1 MADKSPTLEK
11 KGPSS
16 ELANEGGTSEANAY
30 FKIIA
35 KSMLSLHLMARDMNV
50 ARQNVQ
56 KLVKMKGGEVAK
68 GADAHWLNAADAETK
83 LNVEKEKLSP
93 TKVEEKGPTKKKS
106 MLGKLGENLFGGGI
120 NKLKKN
126 LLRYAKVIFSP
137 KNLLKI
143 LGKIALPLT
152 IITAIWQGIT
162 GAWDA
167 YQETGSIWE
176 AFKGGIG
183 QIVDFFTFGLIDK
196 EMVGGFMDKV
206 ADFLSPVTDA
216 IKTFFGKFS
225 DWFSEKFNAVKS
237 FFGVNIAPSTKVV
250 EVKQDEQAAKDYEK
264 WKAEQEATIK
274 KQEEDLAKLK
284 KQEEEAQYT
293 GRDEII
299 RKRMGLQEK
308 SAEVVQKEIETKKAA
323 VAATGAT
330 KETKA
335 AAVSGG
341 KPPAT
346 APTKEA
352 AAGPAPTISGGDKWI
367 MEMIKQHEGVRLKPY
382 KDTKGL
388 WTIGVGHLI
397 GDGKSLPPEW
407 DRQFTMEEV
416 DKLFA
421 QDFAEHKKWAE
432 KSPGWDKANPK
443 GQGALIDL
451 AFNMG
456 GGWFKKFKNA
466 SSKLASGDFKGAA
479 DELIDSEWYKQV
491 KGRAVTIVNLIRD
504 GSGGSPTQV
513 AQAKPLNVPPPA
525 ATGGTTAAAGPSGG
539 AGGGGGSLASLVTT
553 QTGVDLSA
561 FNAEFEKR
569 VSTMAADFKAKMGKP
584 LLITSGYRSNEK
596 QKQLWDEALAKNGG
610 DAAKTRKLVAEP
622 MPPLGQGRGS
632 FHLTGYAID
641 INSKGDT
648 GINSL
653 AGSRDKPTGWLEKY
667 GLTRPVPGED
677 WHVQAT
683 GLAPTPDN
691 PNNPGKPIA
700 VASKDGKATDVA
712 TGKSEQIAGNAPS
725 TGTQVAQSSADVAS
739 GQRQQQKPNTPI
751 VMNNNTT
758 NVTSVTRT
766 TTTPQPKEQRPDTA
780 VNLAARV
787 A

>member
-1 MADKSPTLEK
+1 
-11 KGPSS
+11 
-16 ELANEGGTSEANAY
+16 
-30 FKIIA
+30 
-35 KSMLSLHLMARDMNV
+35 
-50 ARQNVQ
+50 
-56 KLVKMKGGEVAK
+56 MKGGEVAK

-106 MLGKLGENLFGGGI
+106 MLSKLGENLFGGGI

-237 FFGVNIAPSTKVV
+237 FFGVNVAPSTKVV

-264 WKAEQEATIK
+264 WKAEQEAAIK

-293 GRDEII
+293 GRDEIV

-388 WTIGVGHLI
+388 WTVGVGHLI

-525 ATGGTTAAAGPSGG
+525 ATGGTTAAAGPTGG

-553 QTGVDLSA
+553 QAGVDLSA
-561 FNAEFEKR
+561 FNSEFEKR

-622 MPPLGQGRGS
+622 MPPLGQGKGS

>member
-68 GADAHWLNAADAETK
+68 GADAHWLNETDAETK
-83 LNVEKEKLSP
+83 LNVDKEKLSP
-93 TKVEEKGPTKKKS
+93 TKVEEKEPTKKKS
-106 MLGKLGENLFGGGI
+106 MLSKLGENLFGGGI

-237 FFGVNIAPSTKVV
+237 FFGVNVAPSTKVV

-264 WKAEQEATIK
+264 WKAEQEAAIK

-293 GRDEII
+293 GGDEIV

-388 WTIGVGHLI
+388 WTVGVGHLI

-525 ATGGTTAAAGPSGG
+525 ATGGTTAAAGPTGG

-553 QTGVDLSA
+553 QSGVDLSA
-561 FNAEFEKR
+561 FNSEFEKR

-622 MPPLGQGRGS
+622 MPPLGQGKGS

-653 AGSRDKPTGWLEKY
+653 AGSRDKPTGWLEKF
-667 GLTRPVPGED
+667 GLTRPVAGED

-691 PNNPGKPIA
+691 PNNPGKTIA

>member
-120 NKLKKN
+120 KKLKKN

-237 FFGVNIAPSTKVV
+237 FFGVNVTPSTKVV

-264 WKAEQEATIK
+264 WKAEQEAAIK

-284 KQEEEAQYT
+284 KQEEDARYT
-293 GRDEII
+293 GEDEIV
-299 RKRMGLQEK
+299 RERMHLQKK
-308 SAEVVQKEIETKKAA
+308 SAVVVEKEIETKKAA

-341 KPPAT
+341 KPPTT

-352 AAGPAPTISGGDKWI
+352 AAGPAPTISGGDKWVI
-367 MEMIKQHEGVRLKPY
+367 EMIKQHEGVKLKPY

-388 WTIGVGHLI
+388 WTVGVGHLI

-407 DRQFTMEEV
+407 NREFTMAEI
-416 DKLFA
+416 DALFA
-421 QDFAEHKKWAE
+421 KDYEHHKKQAE
-432 KSPGWDKANPK
+432 KTPGWDKANPK

-456 GGWFKKFKNA
+456 GAWYKKFKNA
-466 SSKLASGDFKGAA
+466 SAALAAGDFKKAA
-479 DELIDSEWYKQV
+479 DELIDSDWYKQV

-525 ATGGTTAAAGPSGG
+525 ATGGTTAAAGPTGG
-539 AGGGGGSLASLVTT
+539 AGGGGGSLASSVTT
-553 QTGVDLSA
+553 QAGVDLSA
-561 FNAEFEKR
+561 FNSEFEKR

-596 QKQLWDEALAKNGG
+596 QKKLWDEALAKNGG

-622 MPPLGQGRGS
+622 MPPLGQGKGS
-632 FHLTGYAID
+632 FHLKGLAID

-700 VASKDGKATDVA
+700 VAGKDGKATDVA

>member
-83 LNVEKEKLSP
+83 LNVDKEKLSP

-106 MLGKLGENLFGGGI
+106 MLSKLGENLFGGGI

-237 FFGVNIAPSTKVV
+237 FFGVNVAPSTKVV

-264 WKAEQEATIK
+264 WKAEQEAAIK

-293 GRDEII
+293 GRDEIV

-388 WTIGVGHLI
+388 WTVGVGHLI

-525 ATGGTTAAAGPSGG
+525 ATGGTTAAAGPTGG

-553 QTGVDLSA
+553 QAGVDLSA
-561 FNAEFEKR
+561 FNSEFEKR

-596 QKQLWDEALAKNGG
+596 QKKLWDEALAKNGG

-622 MPPLGQGRGS
+622 MPPLGQGKGS

-653 AGSRDKPTGWLEKY
+653 AGSRDKPTGWLEKF
-667 GLTRPVPGED
+667 GLTRPVAGED

>member
-35 KSMLSLHLMARDMNV
+35 KSMLSLHLMAKDMNV

-68 GADAHWLNAADAETK
+68 GADEDWLNAADAETK
-83 LNVEKEKLSP
+83 LNEDKEKLSP

-106 MLGKLGENLFGGGI
+106 MLSKLGENLFGGGI

-237 FFGVNIAPSTKVV
+237 FFGVNVAPSTKVV

-264 WKAEQEATIK
+264 WKAEQEAAIK

-293 GRDEII
+293 GRDEIV

-341 KPPAT
+341 KPPTT

-388 WTIGVGHLI
+388 WTVGVGHLI

-525 ATGGTTAAAGPSGG
+525 ATGGTTAAAGPTGG

-553 QTGVDLSA
+553 QAGVDLSA
-561 FNAEFEKR
+561 FNSEFEKR

-596 QKQLWDEALAKNGG
+596 QKKLWDEALAKNGG

-622 MPPLGQGRGS
+622 MPPLGQGKGS

-653 AGSRDKPTGWLEKY
+653 AGSRDKPTGWLEKF
-667 GLTRPVPGED
+667 GLTRPVAGED